1 MIKIIHKSCLVDFY
15 MQFFKLFL
23 QIITLSLIL
32 NMRTIQEVVTSI
44 INKTPFIEEAL
55 YDKLINVSSLARIIK
70 PEVEKIL
77 KKDIKEGAIMMA
89 INRLS
94 PSSVLKIRKNIKNI
108 ALSSGDFIMR
118 SDLCDHTFKNTPT
131 LVQKIA
137 KLLKDIGN
145 DSEIFF
151 TVSQGVFETS
161 IVVSKKLDAKINDL
175 FKEEITLW
183 SITNL
188 ASITI
193 KLPKSNIEQSGIYY
207 FILKQLAWADIP
219 VQEVISTTH
228 EITIVVKETDIK
240 EAFSIL
246 MDMKLS

>member
-1 MIKIIHKSCLVDFY
+1 
-15 MQFFKLFL
+15 MQFFELFL
-23 QIITLSLIL
+23 QIITLSLNL
-32 NMRTIQEVVTSI
+32 NMRTIQEAVTAI

-70 PEVEKIL
+70 PEVETML
-77 KKDIKEGAIMMA
+77 KKEIKDGAIMMA

-94 PSSVLKIRKNIKNI
+94 PSSVLKTRRNIKKI

-118 SDLCDHTFKNTPT
+118 SDLCDYTFKNTPT
-131 LVQKIA
+131 LVQKIS
-137 KLLKDIGN
+137 KLLNDIGN
-145 DSEIFF
+145 DNDNFLTI
-151 TVSQGVFETS
+151 SQGVFETN
-161 IVVSKKLDAKINDL
+161 IVVSTRLKEMIDEI
-175 FKEEITLW
+175 FKDEIALW

-207 FILKQLAWADIP
+207 FILKQLAWADIS

-240 EAFSIL
+240 QAFSIL

>member
-1 MIKIIHKSCLVDFY
+1 
-15 MQFFKLFL
+15 
-23 QIITLSLIL
+23 
-32 NMRTIQEVVTSI
+32 MRTIQEAVTAI

-70 PEVEKIL
+70 PEVENML
-77 KKDIKEGAIMMA
+77 KKETKDGAIMMA

-94 PSSVLKIRKNIKNI
+94 PSSVLKTRRNIKKI

-118 SDLCDHTFKNTPT
+118 SDLCDYTFKNTPT
-131 LVQKIA
+131 LVKKIS
-137 KLLKDIGN
+137 KLLNEIGKDSDNFLTI
-145 DSEIFF
+145 
-151 TVSQGVFETS
+151 SQGVFETN
-161 IVVSKKLDAKINDL
+161 IVVSNRLKTRVDEI
-175 FKEEITLW
+175 FKDEITLW

-207 FILKQLAWADIP
+207 FILKQLAWADIS

-228 EITIVVKETDIK
+228 EITMVVKETDIK

>member
-1 MIKIIHKSCLVDFY
+1 
-15 MQFFKLFL
+15 MQFFELFL
-23 QIITLSLIL
+23 QIITLSLNL
-32 NMRTIQEVVTSI
+32 NMRTIQEAVTVI

-70 PEVEKIL
+70 PEVETML
-77 KKDIKEGAIMMA
+77 KKEIKDGAIMMA

-94 PSSVLKIRKNIKNI
+94 PSSVLKTRRNIKKI

-118 SDLCDHTFKNTPT
+118 SDLCDYTFKNTPT
-131 LVQKIA
+131 LVQRIS
-137 KLLKDIGN
+137 KLLNDIGN
-145 DSEIFF
+145 DNNNFLTI
-151 TVSQGVFETS
+151 SQGVFETN
-161 IVVSKKLDAKINDL
+161 IVVSKKLKERIDEV
-175 FKEEITLW
+175 FKDEIALW

-207 FILKQLAWADIP
+207 FILKQLAWADIS

-240 EAFSIL
+240 QAFSIL

>member
-1 MIKIIHKSCLVDFY
+1 
-15 MQFFKLFL
+15 MQFFELFL
-23 QIITLSLIL
+23 QIITLSLNL
-32 NMRTIQEVVTSI
+32 NMRTIQEAVTTI

-70 PEVEKIL
+70 PEVETML
-77 KKDIKEGAIMMA
+77 KKEIKDGAIMMA

-94 PSSVLKIRKNIKNI
+94 PSSVLKTRRNIKKI

-118 SDLCDHTFKNTPT
+118 SDLCDYTFKNTPT
-131 LVQKIA
+131 LVQKIS
-137 KLLKDIGN
+137 KLLNDIGN
-145 DSEIFF
+145 DNNDFLTI
-151 TVSQGVFETS
+151 SQGVFETN
-161 IVVSKKLDAKINDL
+161 IVVSKKLKERIDKI
-175 FKEEITLW
+175 FKDEITLW

-207 FILKQLAWADIP
+207 FILKQLAWADIS

-240 EAFSIL
+240 QAFSIL

>member
-1 MIKIIHKSCLVDFY
+1 

-23 QIITLSLIL
+23 QIITLSLKL
-32 NMRTIQEVVTSI
+32 NMRTIQEAVTAI

-70 PEVEKIL
+70 PEVETML
-77 KKDIKEGAIMMA
+77 KKEIKDGAIMMA

-94 PSSVLKIRKNIKNI
+94 PSSVLKTRRNIKKI

-118 SDLCDHTFKNTPT
+118 SDLCDYTFKNTPT
-131 LVQKIA
+131 LVQRIS
-137 KLLKDIGN
+137 KLLNDIGN
-145 DSEIFF
+145 DNNNFLTI
-151 TVSQGVFETS
+151 SQGVFETN
-161 IVVSKKLDAKINDL
+161 IVVSKKLKERIDEI
-175 FKEEITLW
+175 FKDEIALW

-207 FILKQLAWADIP
+207 FILKQLAWADIS

-240 EAFSIL
+240 QAFSIL

>member
-1 MIKIIHKSCLVDFY
+1 
-15 MQFFKLFL
+15 MQFFELFL
-23 QIITLSLIL
+23 QIITLSLNL
-32 NMRTIQEVVTSI
+32 NMRTIQEAVTAI

-70 PEVEKIL
+70 PEVETML
-77 KKDIKEGAIMMA
+77 KKEIKDGAIMMA

-94 PSSVLKIRKNIKNI
+94 PSSVLKTRRNIKKI

-118 SDLCDHTFKNTPT
+118 SDLCDYTFKNTPT
-131 LVQKIA
+131 LVQRIS
-137 KLLKDIGN
+137 KLLNDIGN
-145 DSEIFF
+145 DNNNFLTI
-151 TVSQGVFETS
+151 SQGVFETN
-161 IVVSKKLDAKINDL
+161 IVVSKKLKERIDEV
-175 FKEEITLW
+175 FKDEIALW

-207 FILKQLAWADIP
+207 FILKQLAWADIS

-240 EAFSIL
+240 QAFSIL

>member
-1 MIKIIHKSCLVDFY
+1 MK
-15 MQFFKLFL
+15 
-23 QIITLSLIL
+23 
-32 NMRTIQEVVTSI
+32 TIQQAVTTI

-70 PEVEKIL
+70 PEVEELLRKEI
-77 KKDIKEGAIMMA
+77 KDGAIMMA

-94 PSSVLKIRKNIKNI
+94 PSQVLKTRRNIKKI

-118 SDLCDHTFKNTPT
+118 SDLSDYTFKNTPT
-131 LVQKIA
+131 LIQKITE
-137 KLLKDIGN
+137 LLNDIG
-145 DSEIFF
+145 DVSDIFF
-151 TVSQGVFETS
+151 TISQGVFETN
-161 IVVSKKLDAKINDL
+161 IVISKKLEANVATIFNN
-175 FKEEITLW
+175 EILLY
-183 SITNL
+183 SIANL

-193 KLPKSNIEQSGIYY
+193 KLPKSNIEQSGVYY

-240 EAFSIL
+240 SAFSIL
-246 MDMKLS
+246 MDMKLSKNGLQ

>member
-1 MIKIIHKSCLVDFY
+1 
-15 MQFFKLFL
+15 
-23 QIITLSLIL
+23 
-32 NMRTIQEVVTSI
+32 MRTIQEAVTAI

-70 PEVEKIL
+70 PEVENML
-77 KKDIKEGAIMMA
+77 KKEIKDGAIMMA

-94 PSSVLKIRKNIKNI
+94 PSSVLKTRRNIKKI

-118 SDLCDHTFKNTPT
+118 SDLCDYTFKNTPT
-131 LVQKIA
+131 LVKRIS
-137 KLLKDIGN
+137 KLLNEIGQDN
-145 DSEIFF
+145 DNFLTI
-151 TVSQGVFETS
+151 SQGVFETN
-161 IVVSKKLDAKINDL
+161 IVVSNKLKTRVDEI
-175 FKEEITLW
+175 FKDEITLW

-207 FILKQLAWADIP
+207 FILKQLAWADIS

-228 EITIVVKETDIK
+228 EITIVDKETDIK
-240 EAFSIL
+240 QAFSIL
-246 MDMKLS
+246 MDMKLG

>member
-1 MIKIIHKSCLVDFY
+1 MK
-15 MQFFKLFL
+15 
-23 QIITLSLIL
+23 
-32 NMRTIQEVVTSI
+32 TIQQAVTEI

-70 PEVEKIL
+70 PEVEELLRKE
-77 KKDIKEGAIMMA
+77 IKEGAIMMA

-94 PSSVLKIRKNIKNI
+94 PSSILKTRKNIKKI

-118 SDLCDHTFKNTPT
+118 SDLCDYTFKNTPT
-131 LVQKIA
+131 LIQKIIE
-137 KLLKDIGN
+137 LLNDSGN
-145 DSEIFF
+145 DSDNFF
-151 TVSQGVFETS
+151 TISQGVFETN
-161 IVVSKKLDAKINDL
+161 IVISKKLQSKIETI
-175 FKEEITLW
+175 FKNEITLF

-193 KLPKSNIEQSGIYY
+193 KLPKSNIEQSGVYY

-219 VQEVISTTH
+219 VQEIISTSH

-240 EAFSIL
+240 NAFSIL
-246 MDMKLS
+246 MDMKLA

>member
-1 MIKIIHKSCLVDFY
+1 
-15 MQFFKLFL
+15 MQFFELFL
-23 QIITLSLIL
+23 QIITLSLNL
-32 NMRTIQEVVTSI
+32 NMRTIQEAVTAI

-70 PEVEKIL
+70 PEVEAML
-77 KKDIKEGAIMMA
+77 KKEIKDGAIMMA

-94 PSSVLKIRKNIKNI
+94 PSSVLKTRKNIKKI

-118 SDLCDHTFKNTPT
+118 SDLCDYTFKNTST
-131 LVQKIA
+131 LVQRIS
-137 KLLKDIGN
+137 KLLNEIGN
-145 DSEIFF
+145 DNDNFLTI
-151 TVSQGVFETS
+151 SQGVFETN
-161 IVVSKKLDAKINDL
+161 IVVSKKLKERVDEI
-175 FKEEITLW
+175 FKDELTLW

-240 EAFSIL
+240 QAFSIL
-246 MDMKLS
+246 MDMKLG

>member
-1 MIKIIHKSCLVDFY
+1 
-15 MQFFKLFL
+15 MQFFELFL
-23 QIITLSLIL
+23 QIITLSLNL
-32 NMRTIQEVVTSI
+32 NMRTIQEAVTTI

-70 PEVEKIL
+70 PEVETML
-77 KKDIKEGAIMMA
+77 KKEIKDGAIMMA

-94 PSSVLKIRKNIKNI
+94 PSSVLKTRRNIKKI

-118 SDLCDHTFKNTPT
+118 SDLCDYTFKNTPT
-131 LVQKIA
+131 LVQRIS
-137 KLLKDIGN
+137 KLLNDIGN
-145 DSEIFF
+145 DNNNFLTI
-151 TVSQGVFETS
+151 SQGVFETN
-161 IVVSKKLDAKINDL
+161 IVVSKKLKERIDEV
-175 FKEEITLW
+175 FKDEIALW

-207 FILKQLAWADIP
+207 FILKQLAWADIS

-240 EAFSIL
+240 QAFSIL

>member
-1 MIKIIHKSCLVDFY
+1 
-15 MQFFKLFL
+15 MQFFELFL
-23 QIITLSLIL
+23 QIITLSLNL
-32 NMRTIQEVVTSI
+32 NMRTIQEAVTVI

-70 PEVEKIL
+70 PEVETMLNKEI
-77 KKDIKEGAIMMA
+77 KDGAIMMA

-94 PSSVLKIRKNIKNI
+94 PSSVLKTRRNIKKI

-118 SDLCDHTFKNTPT
+118 SDLCDYTFKNTPT
-131 LVQKIA
+131 LVQRIS
-137 KLLKDIGN
+137 KLLNDIGN
-145 DSEIFF
+145 DNNNFLTI
-151 TVSQGVFETS
+151 SQGVFETN
-161 IVVSKKLDAKINDL
+161 IVVSKKLKERIDEV
-175 FKEEITLW
+175 FKDEIALW

-207 FILKQLAWADIP
+207 FILKQLAWADIS

-240 EAFSIL
+240 QTFSIL

>member
-1 MIKIIHKSCLVDFY
+1 

-23 QIITLSLIL
+23 QIITLSLNL
-32 NMRTIQEVVTSI
+32 NMRTIQEAVTAI

-70 PEVEKIL
+70 PEVETML
-77 KKDIKEGAIMMA
+77 KKEIKDGAIMMA

-94 PSSVLKIRKNIKNI
+94 PSSVLKTRRNIKKI

-118 SDLCDHTFKNTPT
+118 SDLCDYTFKNTPT
-131 LVQKIA
+131 LVQRIS
-137 KLLKDIGN
+137 KLLTDIGIDN
-145 DSEIFF
+145 DNFLTI
-151 TVSQGVFETS
+151 SQGVFETN
-161 IVVSKKLDAKINDL
+161 IVVSKKLKEMIDEI
-175 FKEEITLW
+175 FKDEITLW

-207 FILKQLAWADIP
+207 FILKQLAWADIS

-228 EITIVVKETDIK
+228 EITIVVKEADIK
-240 EAFSIL
+240 QAFSIL
-246 MDMKLS
+246 MDMKLA